1 MPLEAQVLS
10 RVCRFVGESQRPG
23 TGFLLDVASRQYL
36 ITANHLTCGEPE
48 EFISTQLPPWYPNP
62 HQSQVLSRVGLV
74 DARVDVAVFACDQPL
89 ASSELTLPA
98 GTEGLIWSQDAY
110 VVGYPLN
117 LSGRTAN
124 GQYGIP
130 VAKKGIVAAMD
141 LGAEPP
147 VLFLDLIANPGLS
160 GAPVVYWN
168 SGTGQ
173 WTVGGVVT
181 QDIAVPLDPD
191 RLRTGPSGLSQA
203 VDIRVAL
210 TWIKVFSSP

>member
-1 MPLEAQVLS
+1 M
-10 RVCRFVGESQRPG
+10 
-23 TGFLLDVASRQYL
+23 
-36 ITANHLTCGEPE
+36 
-48 EFISTQLPPWYPNP
+48 
-62 HQSQVLSRVGLV
+62 
-74 DARVDVAVFACDQPL
+74 AVFACDQPL

-181 QDIAVPLDPD
+181 QGIAVPLDPD

>member
-1 MPLEAQVLS
+1 MPLEAQVLG

-23 TGFLLDVASRQYL
+23 TGFLLDMHSRQYL

-48 EFISTQLPPWYPNP
+48 EFINTQLPPWYPSP
-62 HQSQVLSRVGLV
+62 HQSQVLRRVGPV
-74 DARVDVAVFACDQPL
+74 DTRVDVAVFACDQPL
-89 ASSELTLPA
+89 ASSGLTLPA
-98 GTEGLIWSQDAY
+98 GTDGLIWSQDAY

-117 LSGRTAN
+117 LSGRTAT
-124 GQYGIP
+124 GLYGIP
-130 VAKKGIVAAMD
+130 IAKKGIVAAMD

-160 GAPVVYWN
+160 GAPVVYRH
-168 SGTGQ
+168 STTRA

-181 QDIAVPLDPD
+181 QDIAVPLDPV
-191 RLRTGPSGLSQA
+191 RQQTGHSGLSQA

-210 TWIKVFSSP
+210 EWISSLG